1 MNSESLAGHELLVVS
16 TRTGETEVFRVN
28 PGTGD
33 ARNLS
38 RHPGSNERYA
48 AWSPDGSLVSFTSDR
63 DGAYNLYV
71 MDADGGNVRQLT
83 HEVPPMIAGM
93 QSWTADGRWI
103 YFGLFGRAEPLMCRI
118 APHGGDPEAVGTG
131 IDPAVSP
138 DGKTLAFARALGVG
152 HCLFRTDADGGNL
165 RQLTTREN
173 RFAGVH
179 CTWTPDGSAILY
191 SDQCGES
198 LELFRCDPEGG
209 NATQL
214 TAFGNG
220 TASTSAAVSPDMR
233 WISLRVSAEIF
244 WRDAAASERAY
255 REKRADL
262 RPVWVMG
269 IDGANPRLVEA
280 LHYQVSIDGS
290 RACWRPPA

>member
-1 MNSESLAGHELLVVS
+1 MNSELLAGYELLVIS
-16 TRTGETEVFRVN
+16 TRTGETEMFSVN

-38 RHPGSNERYA
+38 RHAGSNERYA
-48 AWSPDGSLVSFTSDR
+48 AWSPDGSAISFTSDR
-63 DGAYNLYV
+63 DGAYSLYV

-83 HEVPPMIAGM
+83 REPAPMIAGM
-93 QSWTADGRWI
+93 QSWTADGNWI
-103 YFGLFGRAEPLMCRI
+103 YFGLFGKAEPLMCRI
-118 APHGGDPEAVGTG
+118 APDSSGFEVVATG

-138 DGKTLAFARALGVG
+138 DGRTLAFARALGGG
-152 HCLFRTDADGGNL
+152 HCLFRMDTDGGNL

-179 CTWTPDGSAILY
+179 CTWMPDGSGILY
-191 SDQCGES
+191 SDQCGDS

-209 NATQL
+209 NVTQL
-214 TAFGNG
+214 TDFGNG
-220 TASTSAAVSPDMR
+220 TASTSAAVSADMR
-233 WISLRVSAEIF
+233 WISLRVSGEIF

-269 IDGANPRLVEA
+269 IDGENPRLVET

-290 RACWRPPA
+290 RACWRP

>member
-1 MNSESLAGHELLVVS
+1 MDSDSLAGHELLVIS
-16 TRTGETEVFRVN
+16 TRTGETEVFSVN

-71 MDADGGNVRQLT
+71 MDSDGGNVRQLT
-83 HEVPPMIAGM
+83 REAAPMIAGM

-103 YFGLFGRAEPLMCRI
+103 YFGLFGGAEPLMCRI
-118 APHGGDPEAVGTG
+118 APDGGGAERVGAG
-131 IDPAVSP
+131 IDPAISP
-138 DGKTLAFARALGVG
+138 DGKMLAFARALPGG
-152 HCLFRTDADGGNL
+152 HCLFRMDADGGNM

-179 CTWTPDGSAILY
+179 CTWMPDGSGILY
-191 SDQCGES
+191 SDLCGES

-209 NATQL
+209 SVTQL

-220 TASTSAAVSPDMR
+220 TAST
-233 WISLRVSAEIF
+233 
-244 WRDAAASERAY
+244 
-255 REKRADL
+255 
-262 RPVWVMG
+262 
-269 IDGANPRLVEA
+269 
-280 LHYQVSIDGS
+280 
-290 RACWRPPA
+290 